1 MRWAIAQCARF
12 DEAASIKNKAARLE
26 AYARI
31 RDDVE
36 SQRQFAEIKLR
47 ACVKIGEISRDLE
60 KAGNQYALPA
70 DGKSK
75 EQQLA
80 EAGISTSA
88 AHRYEELAGGREE
101 QAMQIA
107 AAAHGILFR
116 EMPAEQ

>member
-60 KAGNQYALPA
+60 KAGNQYAFPPM
-70 DGKSK
+70 
-75 EQQLA
+75 
-80 EAGISTSA
+80 
-88 AHRYEELAGGREE
+88 GRAKNNNSPKLGSRPVLLIGMKNSLEV
-101 QAMQIA
+101 
-107 AAAHGILFR
+107 GR
-116 EMPAEQ
+116 NRRCK